1 MQVSGTNQAMGAAG
15 GGTGAASSAPAAAG
29 GAAFEQ
35 VLTRQ
40 GQALT
45 PQAKAHAKAEKAA
58 GDLVANALILPLLK
72 QVRRSP
78 WGENSVFSGG
88 IGEKSFGPQFDIQIA
103 DHLAHSPRMAVTQ
116 VLTAKLEKRGTK
128 GSAASAGKMTQATAN
143 GKLDLHG

>member
-1 MQVSGTNQAMGAAG
+1 MQVSGVSRQDAGAVG
-15 GGTGAASSAPAAAG
+15 GGAGTASTGAG

-40 GQALT
+40 GGAST
-45 PQAKAHAKAEKAA
+45 PAAKAHAKAEKAA

-116 VLTAKLEKRGTK
+116 VLTARLEKRAAK
-128 GSAASAGKMTQATAN
+128 ASAASAGTMNQMKAN

>member
-1 MQVSGTNQAMGAAG
+1 MQVSGVSRQDAGAVG
-15 GGTGAASSAPAAAG
+15 SGAETAPAGAG

-40 GQALT
+40 GRTST
-45 PQAKAHAKAEKAA
+45 PAAKAHAKAEKAA

-116 VLTAKLEKRGTK
+116 VLTARLEKRATPGR
-128 GSAASAGKMTQATAN
+128 AAAAGQKTQTAPN